1 MSTPSK
7 IKLLVQEPESGS
19 QHADARQ
26 LPKRQA
32 VNLQIRS
39 ESPLWANCSSGQNA
53 RNEEK
58 GWQFDLRGGFVGIF
72 SMTAWSTDKRDDAC
86 G

>member
-39 ESPLWANCSSGQNA
+39 ESPFCGQTVPLGRMQGMKRKAGSLNCVEVLLGS
-53 RNEEK
+53 
-58 GWQFDLRGGFVGIF
+58 FL
-72 SMTAWSTDKRDDAC
+72 
-86 G
+86 